1 NNTTS
6 FLEEWEK
13 FVGIPEGCFDLEFT
27 DLERRINILIKLG
40 YLNLQVEQDY
50 RDLADILNVEIVSFD
65 NSVYGTITIT
75 IVDLVPDTFD
85 LLFDPVLNPT
95 YGAFIFGSKTDT
107 LYQCLIQTYKPA
119 FINVVFVEQ
128 QQ

>member
-1 NNTTS
+1 M
-6 FLEEWEK
+6 EEWEK